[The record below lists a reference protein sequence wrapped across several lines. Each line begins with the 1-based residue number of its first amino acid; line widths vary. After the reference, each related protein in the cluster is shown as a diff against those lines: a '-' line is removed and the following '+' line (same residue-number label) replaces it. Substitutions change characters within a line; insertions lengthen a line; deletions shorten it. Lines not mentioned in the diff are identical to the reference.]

1 MKIIFL
7 GTLGEIEEICPGHK
21 KKSGILF
28 VKDGKKLLVDCG
40 DSSHLETNPDY
51 IFITHFHPDHYLGL
65 ENRSLEIYTSKIC
78 TRDLPE
84 DLSVKLKTIDS
95 GKLGPFKVQT
105 FPTIHSKKVH
115 SVALKVDNVLY
126 TSDLIGFSNGAK
138 KDRDKIFQ
146 GVDFVIGDGSF
157 IKKGG
162 MVRRDPDTGEIYGH
176 TGIPNIVKWCEEQNV
191 KALFITHFGE
201 WFTKDPK
208 KGIEK
213 LQSLSKT
220 LKILPARDGLEVDL
234 SDLALE
240 PEDVKAITP
249 EKIAEI
255 KTAMYLV
262 PRHARLIYDGDK
274 DLIVKSRKFT
284 SHVKEEMLLIDNKF
298 AYGYIYLKEPKK
310 ISKEDFEKLRDRHK
324 ITDKETKE
332 WGWDLDNLYAY
343 EFTFQKFPIPRPIRI
358 PKGVQTFV
366 SIDKVKFLIPKTM
379 EDHELEFY
387 HAFYHSCANEL
398 ADLCCGAH
406 YLIALE
412 MLRRGLPH
420 FYRSSCDRPI
430 ELIKDLENYDPS
442 SVKSDRVLGDDWRI
456 LLAWYSQHY
465 SKSGPKT
472 PFKYSKELIIK
483 KAVELFKEMIK
494 RGFTFDKPENYK
506 PGARELFE
514 IVIKKIGKDKIP
526 WKEELKWIPPKG
538 WTIRDISPDYLEELP
553 DQDLIELYRYLHRL
567 FERWGTITEDLESAN
582 IFVGTEMW
590 KRGIY
595 FENRI
600 EDDLTLA
607 TELEIVEYPTAKGF
621 ASQEIGDI
629 ITLDQ
634 VLQAFKEHPVIPVF
648 GQPYAAYLAG
658 RIVNEGKIP
667 SDHDIDL
674 IFRQKPDPRLIASI
688 KRTLPKWL
696 SERLHIV
703 FDPFGPEIGYCYDE
717 NTEVLTDKGWK
728 FFKDLTP
735 KDKVLTLNTRKNQ
748 AEYVL
753 PTQILAFKYSGEM
766 IRIKNTRNFDLLITP
781 NHRLILWDRET
792 RENVF
797 EKEAKEFPTHHWIRR
812 DIPWK
817 GIEPEF
823 FVLPAYRN
831 TWTVKHKQG
840 WIIPREYYSPPKKI
854 PIEIWLKF
862 FGFWLSEGW
871 TTKNGYVGIAQN
883 PGPVAQEIQET
894 LDKLGFK
901 YRIDKTPYGCLQFK
915 IKNRQLW
922 SYLRRF
928 GKARDKYI
936 PRYLLMLSPRLLSI
950 LKEALFKGDGHKCQ
964 NWRFFT
970 ASKRLA
976 DDVQELI
983 LKCGK
988 NAVIKYR
995 KDRGIYEVYENSYTF
1010 FRTRREVYSI
1020 ENYNGWIYD
1029 VYVPP
1034 NHIIL
1039 VRRNGKVCW
1048 SGNSIPI
1055 YRYGFF
1061 LVSKEEMKRGWG
1073 PFRYEE
1079 LSLKPGEKFK
1089 LLKQKT
1095 GWQKNEFWR
1104 FDNLWENWASKYID
1118 RGIHVSKK
1126 YDGRA
1131 FLVWILK
1138 DGTVKLITEDQMRDR
1153 ADQLPNV
1160 CEELRKV
1167 FKGHDVA
1174 MHVEAVCYD
1183 CGNKIVKSA
1192 DLKEKTCPEI
1202 PREDTAFL
1210 TVGKITPEQENT
1222 IVLHA
1227 HDLMYFDEDLT
1238 QKPYCERFELLLRKV
1253 PKNLRYLNVVKHCIA
1268 HNLQQ
1273 FRHCVKLMRTE
1284 KGSEG
1289 AFFRVCD
1296 ATYPV
1301 KKSGEN
1307 RSPLLAKIKNLK
1319 SIDVMVW
1326 DVIEKKEKK
1335 TGKGLGQYMY
1345 DCVFLIPCSEK
1356 DKFAQVYEWNGKCYA
1371 YIGRTYAT
1379 AEKNKRGDIIEVL
1392 VGRIREYEKDGKIY
1406 FTWMFPKYREK
1417 RPDKKD
1423 PDTLDVVR
1431 KLAKVGPGYIEEMS
1445 DDEDI
1450 YVKLQLC
1457 PYYNDPRVC
1466 RLKLIFGRPRYE
1478 ELSEISMLNFEG
1490 RDLQERVSIEELKV
1504 ILENLKFPIIC
1515 PLAMIYRC
1523 AYLKS
1528 YYYGKIAFDPKEMI
1542 IKPLDEVEEEE

>member
-21 KKSGILF
+21 KKSGVLF

-40 DSSHLETNPDY
+40 DPSHLETNPDY

-138 KDRDKIFQ
+138 EDRDKIFQ

-703 FDPFGPEIGYCYDE
+703 FDPFGPEIGY
-717 NTEVLTDKGWK
+717 
-728 FFKDLTP
+728 
-735 KDKVLTLNTRKNQ
+735 
-748 AEYVL
+748 
-753 PTQILAFKYSGEM
+753 
-766 IRIKNTRNFDLLITP
+766 
-781 NHRLILWDRET
+781 
-792 RENVF
+792 
-797 EKEAKEFPTHHWIRR
+797 
-812 DIPWK
+812 
-817 GIEPEF
+817 
-823 FVLPAYRN
+823 
-831 TWTVKHKQG
+831 
-840 WIIPREYYSPPKKI
+840 
-854 PIEIWLKF
+854 
-862 FGFWLSEGW
+862 
-871 TTKNGYVGIAQN
+871 
-883 PGPVAQEIQET
+883 
-894 LDKLGFK
+894 
-901 YRIDKTPYGCLQFK
+901 
-915 IKNRQLW
+915 
-922 SYLRRF
+922 
-928 GKARDKYI
+928 
-936 PRYLLMLSPRLLSI
+936 
-950 LKEALFKGDGHKCQ
+950 
-964 NWRFFT
+964 
-970 ASKRLA
+970 
-976 DDVQELI
+976 
-983 LKCGK
+983 
-988 NAVIKYR
+988 
-995 KDRGIYEVYENSYTF
+995 
-1010 FRTRREVYSI
+1010 
-1020 ENYNGWIYD
+1020 
-1029 VYVPP
+1029 
-1034 NHIIL
+1034 
-1039 VRRNGKVCW
+1039 
-1048 SGNSIPI
+1048 SIPI

-1131 FLVWILK
+1131 FLVWVLK